1 MPKLNRPIKAVES
14 DLITILE
21 FVRVAVKKFPKATDR
36 ILSHMDLSDEAF
48 KDAYVMLASTIDFDF
63 EDDGGDDGSDD

>member
-1 MPKLNRPIKAVES
+1 MPKLNRPIKAVEG

-21 FVRVAVKKFPKATDR
+21 FVRVAVKQFPKATDM

-48 KDAYVMLASTIDFDF
+48 KDAYVVLASAIDFDF
-63 EDDGGDDGSDD
+63 EDEGADDKEN